1 MATGALSIRGERDR
15 FVAFAFAS
23 ADLLIEVDAEGRICF
38 AAGAAQR
45 LCGRSP
51 QELLSQSFN
60 SLMCAEDRP
69 VVSAVL
75 ASIRLGGRFA
85 PLLVRLAS
93 DQPRVVILG
102 GCCLPERSGHYF
114 VSLSAAIRMR
124 ERTLSPAGLL
134 RADTFL
140 ERAQARAAA
149 GRDPGK
155 MSLVNLEGLSSLKER
170 LPEEARDG
178 LPAALGSQMLASSP
192 DIEEVGA
199 IAAGRFGLLHT
210 GPLDVEELR
219 HAVESF
225 AMGLDPAGSGLTLQA
240 TTVDLARGTLSESD
254 AARAVMHAIT
264 QFARSGETAAS
275 ISSLQDSVASL
286 IGASTQHVT
295 VLRRVVADGAFSIA
309 VQPIVD
315 LSDGKRVHLE
325 ALSRFGQDLT
335 PGDIVSL
342 AEEIG
347 LISDFD
353 LAVCR
358 RVLAL
363 LREARFSTAA
373 IAINV
378 SGRSWASDAFIAAL
392 FAQLDKSAVSAAQL
406 IFEITETAG
415 IADIARAN
423 TVVQSLRRRGHR
435 FCLDDF
441 GAGASSFH
449 YLRALEVDY
458 VKIDGQFCR
467 DAMNQPRARAL
478 LATVVDFCPKNR
490 IASIGEMI
498 ETRHQASVLQKLGLQ
513 LGQGYL
519 FGKPEI
525 VEPMQQLPPD
535 MPALGPPQGSDVS
548 PRRIRER

>member
-1 MATGALSIRGERDR
+1 VTTSALSIRGERDR

-23 ADLLIEVDAEGRICF
+23 ADLLLEVDAEGRICF

-45 LCGRSP
+45 LCGRTP

-60 SLMCAEDRP
+60 SLICVEDRP
-69 VVSAVL
+69 VASAVL

-93 DQPRVVILG
+93 DQPRLVILG
-102 GCCLPERSGHYF
+102 GCCLPERTAHCF
-114 VSLSAAIRMR
+114 VSLSAAIRGWD
-124 ERTLSPAGLL
+124 RTPGPAGLL
-134 RADTFL
+134 RADAFVK
-140 ERAQARAAA
+140 RAQARAAA
-149 GRDPGK
+149 AGDPGR
-155 MSLVNLEGLSSLKER
+155 MSLVNLEGMSSLTER
-170 LPEEARDG
+170 LGEEVRDG
-178 LPAALGSQMLASSP
+178 LPAALGSQILASSP
-192 DIEEVGA
+192 NIEEVGE

-219 HAVESF
+219 QAVESF
-225 AMGLDPAGSGLTLQA
+225 ATGLDPSGPGLTLQA
-240 TTVDLARGTLSESD
+240 TTIDLARGSLSEPD
-254 AARAVMHAIT
+254 AARAVVHAIT
-264 QFARSGETAAS
+264 QFSRSGETAPS

-295 VLRRVVADGAFSIA
+295 VLRRVLADGAFSIA
-309 VQPIVD
+309 LQPIVD
-315 LSDGKRVHLE
+315 LAHGKPVHLE
-325 ALSRFGQDLT
+325 ALSRFGQDLA
-335 PGDIVSL
+335 PGDIVAL

-353 LAVCR
+353 MAVCR
-358 RVLAL
+358 RVLGL
-363 LREARFSTAA
+363 LRDARFCNAA

-378 SGRSWASDAFIAAL
+378 SGRSWASDAFVGAL
-392 FAQLDKSAVSAAQL
+392 GGELDKSAVPASQL

-478 LATVVDFCPKNR
+478 LATVIGFCRANR
-490 IASIGEMI
+490 IASIAEMI
-498 ETRHQASVLQKLGLQ
+498 ETRQQASVLQKLGLQ

-525 VEPMQQLPPD
+525 VEPMRPSPD
-535 MPALGPPQGSDVS
+535 MPAKGS
-548 PRRIRER
+548 PR